1 MQATLSE
8 LTALRDAWRRLIAAR
23 PGEKDFSSFG
33 YAGLNADAIDGAIG
47 NLVDVVDAH
56 VRKTKA
62 AEKSEMSLADG
73 AVVRVLREARTW
85 VDSAQSNGLSWLI
98 TSTDFLPRLGSA
110 NSLLRQAIGR
120 NVDLNARIARLVA
133 DEIHNDVTVVQQAAG
148 AAKDVLDRAKDVAAS
163 QEVVNSAKAQ
173 AEAVRGEASTTL
185 EEARTIADQLT
196 KAKNEVLQAS
206 EEIRVAK
213 SVVDTAKNNAEKDA
227 SALQGSVA
235 KLNESIEAAL
245 KRAAEAVSQ
254 LDAGLRDARRQG
266 LAAAFSERHSAARF
280 EYYLWISA
288 FLIAIAGLAV
298 LGWFQFAAFQDE
310 VVATA
315 IKATVDGKGAWV
327 DGLLLA
333 ARRVLGEL
341 PLAIPVVWLGWYSAK
356 RIGAVSRLMQ
366 DYEYKAAT
374 ALAFE
379 SYKNETL
386 LLGGGELS
394 EQLLLTTINNFGQN
408 PARFAEANK
417 DHAHPLEAL
426 LDTIKDEKS
435 YDRFLKL
442 IDKLRRVPG

>member
-1 MQATLSE
+1 
-8 LTALRDAWRRLIAAR
+8 
-23 PGEKDFSSFG
+23 
-33 YAGLNADAIDGAIG
+33 
-47 NLVDVVDAH
+47 
-56 VRKTKA
+56 
-62 AEKSEMSLADG
+62 
-73 AVVRVLREARTW
+73 
-85 VDSAQSNGLSWLI
+85 
-98 TSTDFLPRLGSA
+98 
-110 NSLLRQAIGR
+110 
-120 NVDLNARIARLVA
+120 
-133 DEIHNDVTVVQQAAG
+133 
-148 AAKDVLDRAKDVAAS
+148 
-163 QEVVNSAKAQ
+163 VVNSAKTQ
-173 AEAVRGEASTTL
+173 AEAVRGEASATL

-206 EEIRVAK
+206 EEIRAAK
-213 SVVDTAKNNAEKDA
+213 AAVDNAKNNAEKDT
-227 SALQGSVA
+227 STLQGSVA
-235 KLNESIEAAL
+235 KLNESIDTAL

-280 EYYLWISA
+280 EYYLWITA
-288 FLIAIAGLAV
+288 FLIAIAVLAA
-298 LGWFQFAAFQDE
+298 LGWFQFVAFQDE
-310 VVATA
+310 LVATA
-315 IKATVDGKGAWV
+315 IKATVGKGTWV

-394 EQLLLTTINNFGQN
+394 EQLLLTTISNFGQN
-408 PARFAEANK
+408 PARFSEANK

-442 IDKLRRVPG
+442 IDKLRRVPS